1 MTAAPPRRPVTDG
14 RVWMVRGGALR
25 LDRPRILGILN
36 VTPDSFSDGGDF
48 FSVDAAVARAEQ
60 MVAEGADVIDVG
72 GESTRPQGAEP
83 VDATEEMRRVLP
95 VIREIARRMPGTL
108 ISVDTT
114 KAAVA
119 AAALVEGAH
128 VVNDVSGGR
137 LDERLPAVCAQH
149 GAGLVVMHSRG
160 TVRDMATYAHA
171 EYDDVVGEVA
181 AELGARVEQARAAG
195 VRAEAIVVD
204 PGIGFSKRPAHS
216 LAVLAGLPRL
226 GALGRP
232 ILIGVSRKR
241 FIGEITGVAAPA
253 ERVAG
258 TIGANVAALMR
269 GASLFRVHDVLAN
282 RQALD
287 AAWAVLAASDGAA
300 ADPSPMARE
309 RA

>member
-1 MTAAPPRRPVTDG
+1 
-14 RVWMVRGGALR
+14 MVRGGALR

-60 MVAEGADVIDVG
+60 MAAEGADVIDVG

-83 VDATEEMRRVLP
+83 VDAAEEMRRVLP
-95 VIREIARRMPGTL
+95 VIREIARRMPATL

-114 KAAVA
+114 KAVVA

-160 TVRDMATYAHA
+160 TVRDMATYVHA
-171 EYDDVVGEVA
+171 DYDDVVGEVA
-181 AELGARVEQARAAG
+181 AELGARVEEARAAG

-287 AAWAVLAASDGAA
+287 AAWAVLVAGDGAG
-300 ADPSPMARE
+300 ADPYPMARE
-309 RA
+309 RV

>member
-1 MTAAPPRRPVTDG
+1 MTDG

-25 LDRPRILGILN
+25 LDRPRVLGILN

-48 FSVDAAVARAEQ
+48 FSADAAVARAEQ

-83 VDATEEMRRVLP
+83 VDAAEEMRRVLP

-108 ISVDTT
+108 ISVDTS
-114 KAAVA
+114 KAVVA

-137 LDERLPAVCAQH
+137 LDERLAAVCAQH
-149 GAGLVVMHSRG
+149 RAGLVVMHSRG

-171 EYDDVVGEVA
+171 DYVDVVGEVA
-181 AELGARVEQARAAG
+181 AELATRVEEARAAG
-195 VRAEAIVVD
+195 VRAEAIVID

-253 ERVAG
+253 ARAAG

-287 AAWAVLAASDGAA
+287 AAWAVLAAGGGAGA
-300 ADPSPMARE
+300 EHYPMARE